1 MSPTLFHSRRGAMNF
16 ASTRVRVGCYVD
28 PVTPLWATRASIG
41 LARLMGADD
50 IWLGDHAKSMFPS
63 SAWTPQMSPMARF
76 VPSLDAYLDPT
87 VVIARGT
94 GRFGTR
100 MGTAVTDSVRRTP
113 ADLARVWMSL
123 HHLSRGRVVLGI
135 GSGEVENT
143 VPFGMDLEPR
153 VGRLEDVL
161 IAIRAAWEADGQP
174 VTHVGKFH
182 SWQDATFALPKLRG
196 TTPPI
201 WVGAQGPRACRLAGR
216 HGDGWI
222 FILNAGFDAWNAA
235 AAQVIESAIQVG
247 RDPDAMTRS
256 IFVAP
261 MLARDVAAADELA
274 RQPMVHAMALTLPG
288 SAWTAAGATHP
299 LGADFAGFS
308 DLDPTVLESERLPE
322 FAKQITT
329 ELIRELIPF
338 GTAREVLQR
347 LQPFITAGANHV
359 ICYSAANAVKPS
371 LAAGH
376 MIEQRRLTTL
386 LKRMKPGQFNVV
398 SASPMGKTPSKRD
411 SRIAN

>member
-1 MSPTLFHSRRGAMNF
+1 MNCG
-16 ASTRVRVGCYVD
+16 SGRVKVGCYVD
-28 PVTPLWATRASIG
+28 PITPLWATWANIG
-41 LARLMGADD
+41 LARLLGADD

-63 SAWTPQMSPMARF
+63 SAWNPTISPMARL

-94 GRFGTR
+94 GRFGTT

-123 HHLSRGRVVLGI
+123 HHLSRGRAVLGI
-135 GSGEVENT
+135 GSGEYENT
-143 VPFGMDLEPR
+143 VPFGLALEPR

-161 IAIRAAWEADGQP
+161 VAIRAAWASSTAP
-174 VTHVGKFH
+174 VTHAGTFH
-182 SWQDATFALPKLRG
+182 QWHDATFALPKRRG

-222 FILNAGFDAWNAA
+222 FILNAGYDAWHAA
-235 AAQVIESAIQVG
+235 AAQVMEGATKGG

-256 IFVAP
+256 VMVAP
-261 MLARDVAAADELA
+261 MLARDTAAADELA

-288 SAWTAAGATHP
+288 SAWSAVGAAHP

-308 DLDPTVLESERLPE
+308 ELDPAALESERLAE
-322 FAKQITT
+322 YGKHITT
-329 ELIRELIPF
+329 ELLRELIPF
-338 GTAREVLQR
+338 GTAHDVLAR
-347 LQPFITAGANHV
+347 LQPFISAGVNHV
-359 ICYSAANAVKPS
+359 IIYSAANAVKPS

-376 MIEQRRLTTL
+376 MGQQRRLTTL
-386 LKRMKPGQFNVV
+386 LKRLKPGRFNVDAGPTV
-398 SASPMGKTPSKRD
+398 
-411 SRIAN
+411 